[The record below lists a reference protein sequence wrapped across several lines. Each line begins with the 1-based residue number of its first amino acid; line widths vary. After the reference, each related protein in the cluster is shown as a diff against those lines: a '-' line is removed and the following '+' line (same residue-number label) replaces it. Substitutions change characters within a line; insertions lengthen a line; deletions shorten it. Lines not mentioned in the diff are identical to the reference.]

1 MHTSSGAPRR
11 GVFITL
17 EGPEG
22 AGKTTMAHR
31 LYEALRGR
39 VPVRLAREPG
49 GTPIGEAI
57 RRLLLDE
64 AHRAMRPETEMLL
77 FAASR
82 AQYVAEVVRPA
93 LAAGVCVLSERY
105 VDASLAYQGFGRGL
119 PVAVVRQVND
129 LATGGLRPDLTLLL
143 DIDPAAGLARART
156 AAGKDGAPGRGDRLE
171 QEALAFHDRVR
182 AGFLQLA
189 REEPARFVVIDG
201 AGAPEEVFAA
211 AFAAVQR
218 VLAAGGW
225 AVERPDART
234 GGAGPGGG

>member
-1 MHTSSGAPRR
+1 
-11 GVFITL
+11 VFITL

-22 AGKTTMAHR
+22 AGKTTMARR

-64 AHRAMRPETEMLL
+64 AHRGMRPETEALL

-93 LAAGVCVLSERY
+93 LAGGVCMLSERY
-105 VDASLAYQGFGRGL
+105 VDASLAYQGYGRGL
-119 PVAVVRQVND
+119 PLAVIRQVNE
-129 LATGGLRPDLTLLL
+129 LATGGLLPDLTLLL
-143 DIDPAAGLARART
+143 DIDPAVGLARARN
-156 AAGKDGAPGRGDRLE
+156 AGGKEGAPGRGDRLE
-171 QEALAFHDRVR
+171 QEALAFHERVR
-182 AGFLQLA
+182 EGFLRLA

-201 AGAPEEVFAA
+201 AGAPDAVFAA
-211 AFAAVQR
+211 VLAAVAR
-218 VLAAGGW
+218 VLATRGWVLEGPKPPAGGS
-225 AVERPDART
+225 R
-234 GGAGPGGG
+234 PGGG

>member
-1 MHTSSGAPRR
+1 MPASARAPRQ

-22 AGKTTMAHR
+22 AGKTTTARR
-31 LYEALRGR
+31 LYETLRGR

-93 LAAGVCVLSERY
+93 LAAGVCLLSERY
-105 VDASLAYQGFGRGL
+105 VDASVAYQGYGRGL

-129 LATGGLRPDLTLLL
+129 LATGGVRPDLTLLL
-143 DIDPAAGLARART
+143 DIDPAVGLARARA
-156 AAGKDGAPGRGDRLE
+156 AAGKEGTPGRGDRLE
-171 QEALAFHDRVR
+171 QETLAFHRRVR

-201 AGAPEEVFAA
+201 AGAPDAVFAA
-211 AFAAVQR
+211 ALAAVR
-218 VLAAGGW
+218 RLLVARGWGVEGLDAPAGG
-225 AVERPDART
+225 R
-234 GGAGPGGG
+234 PGGG